1 MKELDNNRIEE
12 LLPRY
17 CEGRLS
23 EGERL
28 EVEAWMDESEENK
41 RVATQTF
48 ALYLAVDTV
57 QVMKKVDTEKA
68 LLKVKGKMSDREVRR
83 IVWWEWAQR
92 AAAILFIP
100 LLTLFIWQNWK
111 GDTGE
116 VAEMMEVKT
125 SPGMTTSLTLPDGT
139 IVYLNS
145 GSSLSY
151 SSRFNGD
158 FRKVTLSGEAYFEV
172 AKDPEKKFIL
182 STTHQS
188 QIEVLGTCFNV
199 EAYEQNTEVI
209 TTLIEGKVDFM
220 FEKDAGVK
228 HVFLSPREKLVYD
241 SETDKVH
248 LYKTSGKSELAWKDG
263 EVVLDNTPLEEALWM
278 LEKRYSVK
286 FVIKNEKLKNSSF
299 TGTFTNQRL
308 EKILEYF
315 KVSSKI
321 RWQHINDDKDG
332 SDRKKE
338 IIEIY

>member
-28 EVEAWMDESEENK
+28 EVEAWIDESEENK

-145 GSSLSY
+145 ESSLSY
-151 SSRFNGD
+151 PSHFNGD
-158 FRKVTLSGEAYFEV
+158 FRRVTLSGEAYFEV